1 MAKSKKIRKLAHKSG
16 YHFQRKIKNK
26 WEYVDKYGEATDT
39 PFYARN
45 EYLAQVQLEYLE
57 RSYNIR
63 EEDSKPEDTEL
74 PTDEAG
80 STEVSE

>member
-1 MAKSKKIRKLAHKSG
+1 MAKSKKIRKLAHRSG

-45 EYLAQVQLEYLE
+45 EYLAQVQLENLE

>member
-1 MAKSKKIRKLAHKSG
+1 MAKTKKIRKLAHKSG

-26 WEYVDKYGEATDT
+26 WEYVDKYGEPTEN

-45 EYLAQVQLEYLE
+45 EYLAKIQLEYLE

-63 EEDSKPEDTEL
+63 EEDTIKEDIEL

-80 STEVSE
+80 SKEISE